1 MSDEAIQTKG
11 FLYSCDVDVN
21 VWEEYN
27 VFNNVFKASV
37 SIGEDY
43 YKSGPHKSKDLALC
57 EVKGWLEGVKA
68 KIEGVIQSIER
79 QINENNQDTAGAGH
93 EG

>member
-1 MSDEAIQTKG
+1 MSDEAIQTKD

-27 VFNNVFKASV
+27 VFKASV

-43 YKSGPHKSKDLALC
+43 YKSGPYKSKDLALC

-68 KIEGVIQSIER
+68 KIEGVIKTIER
-79 QINENNQDTAGAGH
+79 HINENNQDTAGAGH

>member
-1 MSDEAIQTKG
+1 MSDEAIQTRG
-11 FLYSCDVDVN
+11 FLYSCDVYVH
-21 VWEEYN
+21 VLEEY
-27 VFNNVFKASV
+27 NVFKASV

-43 YKSGPHKSKDLALC
+43 HESDPYKSKDLALC
-57 EVKGWLEGVKA
+57 EVKGFLEGVKA
-68 KIEGVIQSIER
+68 KIEGVIKSIER